1 MSRPTNNNTVF
12 SQPSRPSWRGWYT
25 SGPPPGL
32 SANHTNSPLW
42 AQRGPYTSGPPPGM
56 GHHPGQSS
64 NPFTHQPTIQ
74 QPDRQIT
81 LNLPAGH
88 GNFHQNPYRQGEPT
102 EAPLNLPVAHGD
114 FYQNPYRQGEPTE
127 ARPEGTHG
135 NAGFGHHPGQLSNAI
150 TRQPSNQQV
159 REYIRLSLPV
169 GFPGVGSKPDLNGHS
184 SFQQSH
190 DRQEEPT
197 EAPAEETDDTYN
209 TDSPERDPD
218 CGSPCNNEYENPDPC
233 PNCKVRW
240 ERLHWSHSDE
250 EGIHE
255 VFPYPKPEEDDL
267 IMHRLLEGTHSIA
280 LAIDGTAPTST
291 ARPLN
296 NGEIQRRRAL
306 SRTLLR
312 SEPEVLEPRNQ
323 PTTTGVETA
332 ANRAAASRESV
343 PGQAGQA
350 DLRRRVGSLSLPG
363 DRSEFPILPRRK
375 PFGSPTTLGRRIQV
389 ARGGYQPRSD
399 LGRYMETLGDSSKN
413 SEGPS
418 ASQEDP

>member
-1 MSRPTNNNTVF
+1 MSRPTSNSTVF
-12 SQPSRPSWRGWYT
+12 SQPSQPSWRGWYT

-42 AQRGPYTSGPPPGM
+42 AQRGRYTGGPPPGM

-64 NPFTHQPTIQ
+64 NPITHQPTIQ
-74 QPDRQIT
+74 QPYRQIT
-81 LNLPAGH
+81 VTLPAGH

-102 EAPLNLPVAHGD
+102 EARP
-114 FYQNPYRQGEPTE
+114 GE
-127 ARPEGTHG
+127 THG
-135 NAGFGHHPGQLSNAI
+135 NAGLGHHPGQLSNPI

-159 REYIRLSLPV
+159 REYIRLSLPL
-169 GFPGVGSKPDLNGHS
+169 GFSGVGSRPDLNGHS

-209 TDSPERDPD
+209 TDSTHREPD

-233 PNCKVRW
+233 PNCKVKW

-255 VFPYPKPEEDDL
+255 VFPYPKPEEEDL
-267 IMHRLLEGTHSIA
+267 MMHRLLEATHSIA
-280 LAIDGTAPTST
+280 LAIDGTEPTST

-296 NGEIQRRRAL
+296 NGEIQRHRAL

-312 SEPEVLEPRNQ
+312 AEPEVLEPSNQ

-343 PGQAGQA
+343 PGQA
-350 DLRRRVGSLSLPG
+350 DLRRRVGTLSLPG
-363 DRSEFPILPRRK
+363 DRPEFPILPGRK
-375 PFGSPTTLGRRIQV
+375 PSGSPSTSGRRTQV

-399 LGRYMETLGDSSKN
+399 LGRYMETLGDNSKN

-418 ASQEDP
+418 ASQEDPRP